1 MYIINHT
8 AVLTELDM
16 RQFFNVKIS
25 NTAKTYYCLC
35 DKLKYKKVCPLKMV
49 FQHNTIATVNVT
61 DDNFFSP
68 KNGCQILATVVAC
81 AQL

>member
-49 FQHNTIATVNVT
+49 FQHNTKATFIVT
-61 DDNFFSP
+61 
-68 KNGCQILATVVAC
+68 NGCEIVATVVAC